1 MKAVS
6 YDEYAPDDNYE
17 KILKVKDIDDPKPKP
32 DEVVF
37 SVKAAALNYND
48 IWGMRGNPVPVP
60 LPHVSGSDA
69 AGDVVAVGEDV
80 VNFKVGDR
88 VVSHANMSCRSCSA
102 CTDGR
107 EFDCIKRTIW
117 GFQTGPNWGAF
128 SELTHLPEVNVAKIP
143 QGVSYQEAAAASMTI
158 MTSWHMLVG
167 RANIRPGQTVLIMG
181 GGSGVGS
188 FAIQIA
194 KLYNCDVIATA
205 SPDKLDKCKELG
217 ADYAVDHRKDD
228 WHKEVRAI
236 TKELAK
242 KKGESCSCV
251 YLVQFVWASSCDD
264 ITIV

>member
-117 GFQTGPNWGAF
+117 GFQTGPNWGIVVKKQALFFRCYFQLRQMRIHF
-128 SELTHLPEVNVAKIP
+128 STPLRSLSVD
-143 QGVSYQEAAAASMTI
+143 
-158 MTSWHMLVG
+158 
-167 RANIRPGQTVLIMG
+167 TV
-181 GGSGVGS
+181 
-188 FAIQIA
+188 
-194 KLYNCDVIATA
+194 Y
-205 SPDKLDKCKELG
+205 
-217 ADYAVDHRKDD
+217 R
-228 WHKEVRAI
+228 
-236 TKELAK
+236 
-242 KKGESCSCV
+242 
-251 YLVQFVWASSCDD
+251 
-264 ITIV
+264 

>member
-107 EFDCIKRTIW
+107 EFDCISKRTIW
-117 GFQTGPNWGAF
+117 GFQTGPNWGAL
-128 SELTHLPEVNVAKIP
+128 SELDSSSRSKRGKFP
-143 QGVSYQEAAAASMTI
+143 QG
-158 MTSWHMLVG
+158 
-167 RANIRPGQTVLIMG
+167 
-181 GGSGVGS
+181 
-188 FAIQIA
+188 
-194 KLYNCDVIATA
+194 
-205 SPDKLDKCKELG
+205 CKISK
-217 ADYAVDHRKDD
+217 R
-228 WHKEVRAI
+228 
-236 TKELAK
+236 
-242 KKGESCSCV
+242 
-251 YLVQFVWASSCDD
+251 
-264 ITIV
+264 

>member
-128 SELTHLPEVNVAKIP
+128 SELTHLPEVNVAKLPTPDPPPIIKN
-143 QGVSYQEAAAASMTI
+143 SL
-158 MTSWHMLVG
+158 TSLTW
-167 RANIRPGQTVLIMG
+167 
-181 GGSGVGS
+181 S
-188 FAIQIA
+188 
-194 KLYNCDVIATA
+194 
-205 SPDKLDKCKELG
+205 
-217 ADYAVDHRKDD
+217 
-228 WHKEVRAI
+228 
-236 TKELAK
+236 
-242 KKGESCSCV
+242 
-251 YLVQFVWASSCDD
+251 D
-264 ITIV
+264 ICTTYKHVP